1 MWPFGSPRQR
11 EPGSGISLDVA
22 TTAIGI
28 RAARELDELYRVHA
42 AEVYRYVYAVLGHQA
57 DAEDVTQTTF
67 VNALRAL
74 ERGEQPRKPTNW
86 LITIAHN
93 LIRQSFRQ
101 QQTRPHEVELDRELA
116 SIETDH
122 DGPSL
127 DDLVRALQRIPPSQ
141 REALVLRE
149 LEGRSY
155 KEIAAI
161 LAVSSTALE
170 TLIFR
175 ARRSLAEEVE
185 NLVTCDRAQLAL
197 SQQTDGRLGRKER
210 KRLVAHLEECPRCA
224 RVAALGI
231 KRRHAFKELALLPLP
246 LSLTLFKGA
255 PSATAAIGVPAI
267 GAGGAAVGSGI
278 AVGGGAAVGSGVAT
292 KVAVALVALTVA
304 GGASYEGVRQ
314 IRQPATPAKA
324 VPTEVVPTK
333 AVPTKAG
340 AKARPARAGSAK
352 TGAGKPRA
360 AKASVTKPSA
370 TKPSATRAGATKPSA
385 TRAGATSAR
394 GTKASAKKPSAKKP
408 SAKKPSAK
416 RPGAAT
422 VASKATKHVR
432 TPIPPGRPTK
442 ARSAEAKQPGHNGR
456 DAPAAPSPAKAPGQT
471 KRPPR
476 VRAAAGKSTTA
487 HPRAHPAPRA
497 KPTHTKAKPK
507 PHK

>member
-1 MWPFGSPRQR
+1 M
-11 EPGSGISLDVA
+11 A

-360 AKASVTKPSA
+360 AKA
-370 TKPSATRAGATKPSA
+370 
-385 TRAGATSAR
+385 
-394 GTKASAKKPSAKKP
+394 
-408 SAKKPSAK
+408 
-416 RPGAAT
+416 
-422 VASKATKHVR
+422 
-432 TPIPPGRPTK
+432 
-442 ARSAEAKQPGHNGR
+442 
-456 DAPAAPSPAKAPGQT
+456 
-471 KRPPR
+471 
-476 VRAAAGKSTTA
+476 
-487 HPRAHPAPRA
+487 
-497 KPTHTKAKPK
+497 
-507 PHK
+507 